1 MIKHRNWSFF
11 KEIDLFGKEP
21 DIYYK
26 GKQKKTS
33 WMGRICTLLY
43 IAIYIFFLAYKLIRM
58 FKRQDVSF
66 SETNSSIGE
75 LPKIHVTNE
84 KFLYAFALLD
94 DEQRPYADRSIYE
107 PFAMAAITTT
117 TDDGRK
123 MTNNT
128 YLDIDTC
135 TIDDFGKNYQKYAS
149 SYDLSSFYCLK
160 NININFEGYSGAV
173 NNTNIIL
180 MVNKCNPRSSR
191 VQCKSPED
199 IDKKLDGKKMLILS
213 EDFDITPNDFE
224 HPVKEKL
231 NVNTME
237 ISLAQLQTYAAF
249 YQLTNIET
257 DYNLFGF
264 EALADIKKE
273 KYLVYHSS
281 LVMQTQMPPNS
292 TQAVIYYIA
301 MNEKVLTNQRK
312 YTQFVD
318 VLGDVGGLM
327 EVIHSVFGVIC
338 FLVADILYDKTM
350 VNNLFSFN
358 LEENAIKI
366 KKNNNKLNIHLNK
379 KTTIKESN
387 GNFNNIYNINN
398 LNKSAFHFP
407 ASFKDENEKNDLDAT
422 YSKKETFKPKIITK
436 KMLNI
441 SKNKKNYANNR
452 NNLNNIS
459 NSERISYINKKTI
472 KNQKT
477 NLNPIHKA
485 IKENNEIEINIFQK
499 KDYDIERHNTEKS
512 LPKKAILDKINSNI
526 LCIYFCFCCSRKR
539 KNIGNTLLDEAMNII
554 KDKLDIYNMFR
565 NLYYIDDIKHIN
577 NYEYKDIEFSDEC
590 KQKLKEISHRIY
602 NLMYGY

>member
-1 MIKHRNWSFF
+1 MKEKLYSIYVLL
-11 KEIDLFGKEP
+11 KEIDLYGKEP

-43 IAIYIFFLAYKLIRM
+43 IAIYIFFLTYKLIRM

-75 LPKIHVTNE
+75 LPKIHVTKE

-94 DEQRPYADRSIYE
+94 DDQRPYADRSIYE

-117 TDDGRK
+117 TADGRK

-149 SYDLSSFYCLK
+149 SYNLSSFYCLK
-160 NININFEGYSGAV
+160 NINIKFEGYSGAV

-180 MVNKCNPRSSR
+180 MVNKCNSRTSR
-191 VQCKSPED
+191 VQCQSPED

-231 NVNTME
+231 NVNTMD

-281 LVMQTQMPPNS
+281 IVMQTQMPPNS
-292 TQAVIYYIA
+292 TQAVMYYIA

-358 LEENAIKI
+358 LEENLLKI
-366 KKNNNKLNIHLNK
+366 KKNNNKFNIERNKNSSNEVTNRNLNRNFNDMNNLNK
-379 KTTIKESN
+379 KT
-387 GNFNNIYNINN
+387 FD
-398 LNKSAFHFP
+398 FP
-407 ASFKDENEKNDLDAT
+407 APIKNENEKNDLESIN
-422 YSKKETFKPKIITK
+422 SKKEAFKFKKITK
-436 KMLNI
+436 KMLNV
-441 SKNKKNYANNR
+441 SKNTNS
-452 NNLNNIS
+452 NLNNIS
-459 NSERISYINKKTI
+459 NSERFSYLNKNILKKHKPI
-472 KNQKT
+472 
-477 NLNPIHKA
+477 LNPIQKT
-485 IKENNEIEINIFQK
+485 IKENNDIEINIFQN
-499 KDYDIERHNTEKS
+499 KDYDSEKQNTDNS
-512 LPKKAILDKINSNI
+512 LPKKRVLNKINADI

-539 KNIGNTLLDEAMNII
+539 KNVGNALLDEAMNII

-577 NYEYKDIEFSDEC
+577 NYEYKEIEFSDEC

-602 NLMYGY
+602 NLMYGFRV